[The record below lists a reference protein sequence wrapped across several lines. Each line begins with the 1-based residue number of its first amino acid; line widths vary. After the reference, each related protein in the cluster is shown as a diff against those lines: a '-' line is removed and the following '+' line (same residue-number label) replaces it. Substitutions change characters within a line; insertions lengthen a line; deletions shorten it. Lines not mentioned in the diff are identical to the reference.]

1 MDLSTAKNFLLS
13 LFLKNIISSLYIV
26 PPSPFAIP
34 MYENSMLEV
43 YISDMLGI
51 FLILGAVLS
60 GAWKLQKKNKEDKL
74 LVGIMVVIVSACIAD
89 ASSFAVDG
97 CPGGF
102 FRALGYVS
110 NFVLF
115 FANLLIG
122 PLWVMLISRHIYG
135 TVSKFQ
141 RYFVLSVAGF
151 VLILLLVNFFNPI
164 IFKLDES
171 NVYSR
176 GPLFMVNNI
185 MELAFLIDGIA
196 IYWIGRARSGGVK
209 IFPVW
214 QFVWPVCVCVCL
226 QNFFYGISTV
236 WVGIAVGFTSIM
248 LALQNEN
255 IFIDKLTRLF
265 NRYYLDRVLGD
276 LKSKKKIAVMMMDMN
291 DFKRI
296 NDDLGHSQGDDA
308 LFTMA
313 EILRETVGSL
323 GTAVRYA
330 GDEFVVVLNTDSESV
345 AESCQNRIKENLA
358 NFNKRRIKK
367 YKLSVSIGTGIFDLT
382 KSNFD
387 EILEIIDKRMY
398 DDKKSFYA
406 FSQHD
411 RRRH

>member
-1 MDLSTAKNFLLS
+1 
-13 LFLKNIISSLYIV
+13 
-26 PPSPFAIP
+26 
-34 MYENSMLEV
+34 
-43 YISDMLGI
+43 
-51 FLILGAVLS
+51 
-60 GAWKLQKKNKEDKL
+60 
-74 LVGIMVVIVSACIAD
+74 
-89 ASSFAVDG
+89 
-97 CPGGF
+97 
-102 FRALGYVS
+102 
-110 NFVLF
+110 
-115 FANLLIG
+115 
-122 PLWVMLISRHIYG
+122 
-135 TVSKFQ
+135 
-141 RYFVLSVAGF
+141 
-151 VLILLLVNFFNPI
+151 
-164 IFKLDES
+164 
-171 NVYSR
+171 
-176 GPLFMVNNI
+176 
-185 MELAFLIDGIA
+185 
-196 IYWIGRARSGGVK
+196 
-209 IFPVW
+209 
-214 QFVWPVCVCVCL
+214 
-226 QNFFYGISTV
+226 
-236 WVGIAVGFTSIM
+236 VGIAVGFTSIM